1 MGSKIILI
9 FTTLLLF
16 SIPIYGQSD
25 EESIQNVIES
35 LFDGMRAKNIDQ
47 LAAVFADDAM
57 MQTIAL
63 GDNGPQVNP
72 GSVSDFMKRISTTP
86 ADTQLDEQI
95 LSFEIKVDGPMASAW
110 TPYEFYVNGTFSHC
124 GVNSFQLVKFT
135 EGWKVV
141 YIIDTRRKDPCN
153 Q

>member
-16 SIPIYGQSD
+16 SIPSYGQSE

-141 YIIDTRRKDPCN
+141 YIIDTRRKNPCN

>member
-9 FTTLLLF
+9 FTTVLLF
-16 SIPIYGQSD
+16 SIPSYGQSD
-25 EESIQNVIES
+25 ELAVQKVIES
-35 LFDGMRAKNIDQ
+35 LFDGMRAKNINQ
-47 LAAVFADDAM
+47 LATVFADDAM

-63 GDNGPQVNP
+63 GDNGAQVNP
-72 GSVSDFMKRISTTP
+72 GSVSDFMKRISTTK
-86 ADTQLDEQI
+86 ADTQLDERI
-95 LSFEIKVDGPMASAW
+95 LNFEIKVDGPMASAW
-110 TPYEFYVNGTFSHC
+110 TPYEFYVNGAFSHC
-124 GVNSFQLVKFT
+124 GVNSFQLVKFA

>member
-9 FTTLLLF
+9 FTTALLF
-16 SIPIYGQSD
+16 SIPSYGQSD
-25 EESIQNVIES
+25 ELAVQKVIES
-35 LFDGMRAKNIDQ
+35 LFDGMRAKNINQ
-47 LAAVFADDAM
+47 LATVFADDAM

-86 ADTQLDEQI
+86 ADTQLDERI
-95 LSFEIKVDGPMASAW
+95 LNFEIKVDGPMASAW

-124 GVNSFQLVKFT
+124 GVNSFQLVKFA

>member
-16 SIPIYGQSD
+16 SIPSYGQSE

-57 MQTIAL
+57 MQTVAL
-63 GDNGPQVNP
+63 GDDGPQVNP
-72 GSVSDFMKRISTTP
+72 GSVSDFMKRISSTP

-95 LSFEIKVDGPMASAW
+95 LGFEIKVDGPIASAW
-110 TPYEFYVNGTFSHC
+110 TPYEFYVNGAFSHC

>member
-16 SIPIYGQSD
+16 SIPSYGQSE

-35 LFDGMRAKNIDQ
+35 LFDGMRTKNIDQ

-57 MQTIAL
+57 MQTVAL
-63 GDNGPQVNP
+63 GDDGPQVNP

-95 LSFEIKVDGPMASAW
+95 LGFEIKVDGPMASAW
-110 TPYEFYVNGTFSHC
+110 TPYEFYVNGAFSHC

>member
-9 FTTLLLF
+9 FTTVLLF
-16 SIPIYGQSD
+16 SIPSYGQSD
-25 EESIQNVIES
+25 ELAVQKVIES
-35 LFDGMRAKNIDQ
+35 LFDGMRAKNINQ
-47 LAAVFADDAM
+47 LATVFEDEAM

-86 ADTQLDEQI
+86 ADTQLDERI
-95 LSFEIKVDGPMASAW
+95 LNFEIKVDGPMASAW

-135 EGWKVV
+135 QGWKVV
-141 YIIDTRRKDPCN
+141 CIIDTRRKDPCN